1 MSELTKNEKKIEP
14 FKPKN
19 IILNET
25 FFPGLLS
32 LNLSFVCLN
41 TQRVYLT
48 RFFYGKIKM
57 QVSYIKQN
65 NPLKRR
71 QSPSYHPL
79 RYHVEPDVN

>member
-41 TQRVYLT
+41 T
-48 RFFYGKIKM
+48 
-57 QVSYIKQN
+57 
-65 NPLKRR
+65 
-71 QSPSYHPL
+71 
-79 RYHVEPDVN
+79 